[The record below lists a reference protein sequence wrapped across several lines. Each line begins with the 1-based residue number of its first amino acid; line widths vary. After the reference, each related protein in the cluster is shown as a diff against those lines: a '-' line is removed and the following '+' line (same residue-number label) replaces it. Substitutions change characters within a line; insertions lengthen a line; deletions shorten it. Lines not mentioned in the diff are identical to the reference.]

1 MEGKCRS
8 MTLAARALSHVTE
21 SRDDA
26 RARILRDN
34 AELFAWR
41 QQFLTMGTSSYMRC
55 EITGREWGKPH
66 PGTAVVASVT
76 PKPIKPTRGRR

>member
-41 QQFLTMGTSSYMRC
+41 APFLTMGTSSYMRC
-55 EITGREWGKPH
+55 EITGREWGKPF
-66 PGTAVVASVT
+66 PGRAVTASASQ
-76 PKPIKPTRGRR
+76 KLGKQRKGWG

>member
-1 MEGKCRS
+1 

-55 EITGREWGKPH
+55 EITGREWGKPF
-66 PGTAVVASVT
+66 PGRAVQAST
-76 PKPIKPTRGRR
+76 SRPPGKPLKGWG